1 MKILYNNKSGCITT
15 CLKTAENSNIVHL
28 DLIMA
33 ENSNI
38 VRLNNDSIVNVISQ
52 NGKNKYVLNDR
63 KTYNIDTQYSLTNS
77 GEYKLI
83 NIPLSHPLA
92 IIDTNNNMISYYG
105 DADKKID
112 LNNISYY
119 HGNITIKVMGNF
131 NTASIKCYYH
141 GYMGGQHVLVYS
153 S

>member
-15 CLKTAENSNIVHL
+15 CLKTAG
-28 DLIMA
+28 
-33 ENSNI
+33 NSNI
-38 VRLNNDSIVNVISQ
+38 VRLNNDSIVNVKSQ
-52 NGKNKYVLNDR
+52 NGKNKYVLNGGE
-63 KTYNIDTQYSLTNS
+63 TYNIDTRYSLTNSGTNS

-83 NIPLSHPLA
+83 NIPSSHPLA
-92 IIDTNNNMISYYG
+92 ITDTNNNMISYTG
-105 DADKKID
+105 DLDKKMD

-119 HGNITIKVMGNF
+119 YGNITIKVMGNF

-141 GYMGGQHVLVYS
+141 GYMGWQNVLVYS